1 MHVFYLLFQSIPH
14 SVFLFSSLSMTL
26 VHNLTVNNTVASCIL
41 TFCPWYVNVSLICIR
56 TPTPR
61 TQLSVYLQLP
71 NFILVMVL
79 LSSGR
84 RRENIFLG
92 FFGCFFG
99 GGGEGWR
106 LGFFFVSF
114 FFFWNIPS
122 ICSHSSIF
130 FFFFLIACSGST
142 LKWSCLS
149 PNHNLSFL
157 LFQAYIEK
165 YKFTSVVAQD
175 LLDSFLNFFPEL
187 KEQCVE
193 SKAGRKFT

>member
-1 MHVFYLLFQSIPH
+1 MGFLV
-14 SVFLFSSLSMTL
+14 VFLGAGGKVGVWVFFLL
-26 VHNLTVNNTVASCIL
+26 V
-41 TFCPWYVNVSLICIR
+41 
-56 TPTPR
+56 
-61 TQLSVYLQLP
+61 
-71 NFILVMVL
+71 
-79 LSSGR
+79 
-84 RRENIFLG
+84 
-92 FFGCFFG
+92 
-99 GGGEGWR
+99 
-106 LGFFFVSF
+106 F
-114 FFFWNIPS
+114 FFFETFQVFVLTLPS
-122 ICSHSSIF
+122 F

-142 LKWSCLS
+142 LKGSCLS